1 VNKWSVLTVGAIV
14 AMLAGCGVASE
25 GQQWTAQEVI
35 KTFKRETQ
43 TTLKLDPT
51 RSDREVSVLV
61 DPAKAAG
68 YYDIWVF
75 KPETDS
81 IDYDI
86 GGLSV
91 PPHGV
96 LTWGRWKGVPFVMR
110 TYGNVVLSYDIDA
123 DEESGKGARRPELP
137 RGFHLVDSALSAL
150 KGFRGDT
157 VMESMS
163 ADDSS

>member
-1 VNKWSVLTVGAIV
+1 VNKWPVLAVGAIV
-14 AMLAGCGVASE
+14 AVLAACGRPSDA
-25 GQQWTAQEVI
+25 QQWTAQEVI

-51 RSDREVSVLV
+51 RSDREASVLV
-61 DPAKAAG
+61 DPLGTAG
-68 YYDIWVF
+68 SYDIWVF
-75 KPETDS
+75 KSASDS
-81 IDYDI
+81 VDFYI

-91 PPHGV
+91 PPNGV

-110 TYGNVVLSYDIDA
+110 TYGNVVVSYDIDA
-123 DEESGKGARRPELP
+123 DEKNGKGARRPELP
-137 RGFHLVDSALSAL
+137 KGFHLIDSALSAL

-163 ADDSS
+163 ADHSS